1 MFAILGSIQ
10 FSTVGSP
17 QSLEQK
23 FAYKYAKHEVV
34 ESKPRLQAIAPELD
48 EFSFTLILHAS
59 LGSPEARLLQMKTAM
74 NAAMAM
80 PLVLGN
86 GTHLGKFVIL
96 DIATTGR
103 KYTATGDII
112 SIEVKVTLQE
122 YASGAE
128 ADPEAPPQPATT
140 PPALVEVTASQAA
153 ATPGGV
159 AGTIVTN
166 PNGTT
171 SVVFLSDNMGTSAL
185 LTNPGPGGPATPN
198 LNFTSVPASTM
209 VRAAA

>member
-10 FSTVGSP
+10 FTTVGSP

-23 FAYKYAKHEVV
+23 FAFKYAKHEVV

-48 EFSFTLILHAS
+48 ELTFSLILHAS
-59 LGSPEARLLQMKTAM
+59 LGNPEARLLQLKTAM
-74 NAAMAM
+74 NAALAM
-80 PLVLGN
+80 PLVLGG

-96 DIATTGR
+96 DVATTGR
-103 KYTATGDII
+103 KFTAVGDIV

-122 YASGAE
+122 YSAGA
-128 ADPEAPPQPATT
+128 ALDPNAPPQPATT
-140 PPALVEVTASQAA
+140 PPALVEATATEA
-153 ATPGGV
+153 ATLGL

-171 SVVFLSDNMGTSAL
+171 SVVFLKDNAGASAL
-185 LTNPGPGGPATPN
+185 LSNPGPGGPATPTQ
-198 LNFTSVPASTM
+198 NFTSVSAATM

>member
-1 MFAILGSIQ
+1 VFAILGNIQ
-10 FSTVGSP
+10 FTTVGSP
-17 QSLEQK
+17 QSLEAK
-23 FAYKYAKHEVV
+23 YAYKYAKHDVV
-34 ESKPRLQAIAPELD
+34 EAKPRLQAIAPELD
-48 EFSFTLILHAS
+48 DTTFSLILHAS
-59 LGSPEARLLQMKTAM
+59 LGNPEARLNQIKTAM
-74 NAAMAM
+74 NAHLAM

-96 DIATTGR
+96 DVATTGR
-103 KYTATGDII
+103 KYTATGDIV

-122 YASGAE
+122 YAAGA
-128 ADPEAPPQPATT
+128 ALDPNAPPQPATT

-159 AGTIVTN
+159 AGTIITN

-171 SVVFLSDNMGTSAL
+171 TVVFLKDNAGASAL
-185 LTNPGPGGPATPN
+185 LTNPGPGGPATPTQN
-198 LNFTSVPASTM
+198 YTSVPASTM